1 MLATRTVWFPL
12 GSIASYFDLTEPR
25 VGLEARTRSP

>member
-12 GSIASYFDLTEPR
+12 GSNASYFDLTEPR